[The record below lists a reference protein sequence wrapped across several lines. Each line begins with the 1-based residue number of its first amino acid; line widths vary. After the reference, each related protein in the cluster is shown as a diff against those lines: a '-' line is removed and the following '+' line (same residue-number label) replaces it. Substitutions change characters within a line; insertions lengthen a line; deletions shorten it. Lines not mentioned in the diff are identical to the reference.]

1 MAHAWRWIRSLAFIA
16 QMYLMM
22 LVLAIAFG
30 PFALISREWA
40 FRAVHAYCNWVRM
53 SARWMVGLRSEIRGD
68 VPRDEVL
75 IAAKHQSES
84 ASGWLS
90 AREIQRRGY
99 FGGELSTLNL
109 LAHTCC
115 HEFAHLLQQSAGQR
129 YRGSVHNR
137 HFYTILDELHESGA
151 ASAARDALA
160 EQARHQG
167 LALPDTRFEPVDT
180 HRHLARWQVG
190 DTVCFGAGRRELQ
203 GEIIRVNRK
212 TCTVEG
218 IGPSRGVR
226 YRVPVQMLSP
236 LTPPR

>member
-1 MAHAWRWIRSLAFIA
+1 MDNRDTLKLGKLMCAVTHDRLWQPARAWILERHPDSHLNCRVGSGQATYHRYDSHTR
-16 QMYLMM
+16 QH
-22 LVLAIAFG
+22 
-30 PFALISREWA
+30 LITYGA
-40 FRAVHAYCNWVRM
+40 RM
-53 SARWMVGLRSEIRGD
+53 
-68 VPRDEVL
+68 
-75 IAAKHQSES
+75 IAAKHRPET

-90 AREIQRRGY
+90 AREIRKRGY

-137 HFYTILDELHESGA
+137 HFYSILDELHDSGA
-151 ASAARDALA
+151 APATRAALA
-160 EQARHQG
+160 ELAVEQG
-167 LALPDTRFEPVDT
+167 LDLPETPFAPIDTRKQ
-180 HRHLARWQVG
+180 LAQWQVG
-190 DTVCFGAGRRELQ
+190 DTVRFGTGRRELQ
-203 GEIIRVNRK
+203 GQIIRVNRK
-212 TCTVEG
+212 TCTVDG